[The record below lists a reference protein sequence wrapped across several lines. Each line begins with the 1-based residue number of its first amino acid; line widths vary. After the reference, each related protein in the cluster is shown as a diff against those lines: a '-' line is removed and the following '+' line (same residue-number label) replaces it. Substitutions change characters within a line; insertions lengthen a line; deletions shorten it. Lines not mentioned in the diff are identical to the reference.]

1 MPQPTKIVLA
11 CDESGAKGY
20 ADREEAFPGEVGV
33 IAGIL
38 VPDSIYGTVA
48 PRFQAI
54 WHQFQ
59 SPTGKLHI
67 TDLDG
72 AAQGQ
77 LREEIYRAVRE
88 ENLPC
93 FWYAIHVAGL
103 HQAHANQQKIEKNTR
118 ERQRERRAGEEP
130 RVKMGS
136 PRSSPMLM
144 HTELFSGLYGN
155 LVAFLEERQRKEV
168 EIEIRTDRVDS
179 PIVEEFE
186 AIAKDLL
193 SNNPLESKVKG
204 FDTVTEKLVEGSIKV
219 EAMYPPEMAVNVVV
233 RSLAINA
240 STATDGLVLAAD
252 VLANSLN
259 YHFKN
264 RTAAALYG
272 PLNSPGAVVG
282 HPLEK
287 SLDAF
292 SVDFH

>member
-1 MPQPTKIVLA
+1 
-11 CDESGAKGY
+11 
-20 ADREEAFPGEVGV
+20 
-33 IAGIL
+33 
-38 VPDSIYGTVA
+38 
-48 PRFQAI
+48 
-54 WHQFQ
+54 
-59 SPTGKLHI
+59 
-67 TDLDG
+67 
-72 AAQGQ
+72 
-77 LREEIYRAVRE
+77 
-88 ENLPC
+88 
-93 FWYAIHVAGL
+93 
-103 HQAHANQQKIEKNTR
+103 
-118 ERQRERRAGEEP
+118 
-130 RVKMGS
+130 
-136 PRSSPMLM
+136 MLM